1 MSSRAS
7 ILQIAFH
14 SVVFILDLD
23 SIDNRQNE
31 LTRFVDGLFKNPKII
46 KIGEFSVPKNVVLT
60 DV

>member
-23 SIDNRQNE
+23 SIDNNQNE
-31 LTRFVDGLFKNPKII
+31 LTRFVDRLFKNPKII
-46 KIGEFSVPKNVVLT
+46 KIGRWY
-60 DV
+60 